1 MTREDFGTE
10 ALAVTDPDDIRA
22 FDTAAPTRE
31 DTETATFA
39 LGCFWGPDVTF
50 GAVEGVVRTR
60 VGYAGGTHENP
71 TYHDLGDHSEAIQ
84 VDYDPAVVSFASL
97 VDVAVANHDPRRQP
111 RKRQYQSVL
120 FFESGSG
127 SESEREGEVD
137 GGGESTP
144 GKETI
149 EARLAEIPVTVETR
163 VEPLDGF
170 LLAEDYHQKYNLR
183 SDRAL
188 LSAFEAADY
197 DDAAIR
203 DSPAAAKLN
212 AAVAGKDVP
221 DIARV
226 EQ

>member
-1 MTREDFGTE
+1 VSRVTVEKREPP
-10 ALAVTDPDDIRA
+10 VTGPGEILA
-22 FDTAAPTRE
+22 FDAAQPAPE

-60 VGYAGGTHENP
+60 VGYAGGTHEAP

-84 VDYDPAVVSFASL
+84 VEYDPAVVSFADL
-97 VDVAVANHDPRRQP
+97 VDLAVANHDPRRQP

-120 FFESGSG
+120 FFESRTGDEG
-127 SESEREGEVD
+127 ESEREA
-137 GGGESTP
+137 
-144 GKETI
+144 I

-163 VEPLDGF
+163 VEPLDVF
-170 LLAEDYHQKYNLR
+170 YLAEEYHQKYNLR

-188 LSAFEAADY
+188 LSAFEEAGY
-197 DDAAIR
+197 DDAAVR
-203 DSPAAAKLN
+203 DSPAAARLN

-226 EQ
+226 EG